1 MLVWAGGRLGV
12 LPMELVR
19 EMLEAQAGLVFL
31 GHSKASGCVRGKN
44 GGTWRDFS
52 SPQSTRGVFSI

>member
-31 GHSKASGCVRGKN
+31 GHSKASGCVRGEKWWYME
-44 GGTWRDFS
+44 GLFQPS
-52 SPQSTRGVFSI
+52 VH